1 MPATA
6 LRPMSTAT
14 TTTLTTDSPARVV
27 RDATGRVVL
36 ICWGADS
43 AAEVAAW
50 ARLGYHVDAI
60 DRRTLSA

>member
-6 LRPMSTAT
+6 LRPTVT
-14 TTTLTTDSPARVV
+14 TTTSSQLARVV

-43 AAEVAAW
+43 AAEAATW
-50 ARLGYHVDAI
+50 AARGYRVDEW
-60 DRRTLSA
+60 DRDLLLP